1 MGLKRLIKTE
11 HNIRIHLVAALAA
24 IALGMICRLSRTD
37 WLIII
42 LCIGFVITAEFMNT
56 AVERLVDLI
65 SPEEHK
71 AAGTIKDIAAGG
83 VLIAAITAFIA
94 GMVIFFP
101 YLVN

>member
-1 MGLKRLIKTE
+1 MFKKTVIFSFRARFISFRHAFMGLKRLIKTE

-65 SPEEHK
+65 SRRS
-71 AAGTIKDIAAGG
+71 IK
-83 VLIAAITAFIA
+83 LQEQ
-94 GMVIFFP
+94 
-101 YLVN
+101 